1 MKLWSSRRF
10 LALFLGVFLALGM
23 GLSAVQAGE
32 MSVQM
37 AMPSDAGAAG
47 QSDCTGCNGGD
58 DSSNAAT
65 CSSVLSCSS
74 AAVLP
79 GDRAS
84 VATKPSALFMP
95 LVDFAPGLSAPPHPY
110 PPTSPHLG
118 RRPSGRAFAP
128 PHRPHPPPS
137 RPRP

>member
-65 CSSVLSCSS
+65 SSSVLSCSS

-79 GDRAS
+79 DRKS
-84 VATKPSALFMP
+84 VVTGKCVSVR
-95 LVDFAPGLSAPPHPY
+95 VDLC
-110 PPTSPHLG
+110 G
-118 RRPSGRAFAP
+118 RRIIKKKNKTKEL
-128 PHRPHPPPS
+128 
-137 RPRP
+137 